1 MTTAFLII
9 FSLLIE
15 YIYDPISNMKDT
27 HVMQSLIEKYKEY
40 FKEYFNN
47 KYALYLFFAVLVFI
61 LINIILLLVDLILHP
76 FFSFLINLIILVYC
90 LRPGEFN
97 RIIDEVKLLDDVKKS
112 KNFEIKRMNY
122 ILADNLYSSADDK
135 RSIIFYSSTRN
146 IFNVL
151 FWFLILGPAGALAYI
166 SIDFMV
172 NGSMKIDAQSKKKLK
187 QVIGIIEF
195 IPIHLTL
202 LSFAL
207 VDDFET
213 CKKHWQSISKKKDLY
228 LSNIDLITTIGL
240 NLVIRNDDLNNDEF
254 FYTNAQIIIFR
265 ALLAWLS
272 IIVLLIFGGFFI

>member
-47 KYALYLFFAVLVFI
+47 KYVLYLFFAVLIFI

-97 RIIDEVKLLDDVKKS
+97 RIINEVKLLDDVKKS

-213 CKKHWQSISKKKDLY
+213 CKKHWQGIYKKKDFY

-240 NLVIRNDDLNNDEF
+240 NLVIRNDDLNNDDF
-254 FYTNAQIIIFR
+254 FYTNAQMIIFR

>member
-47 KYALYLFFAVLVFI
+47 KYVLYLFFAVLIFV

-97 RIIDEVKLLDDVKKS
+97 RIIDEVKLLGDVEKS
-112 KNFEIKRMNY
+112 KNFEIKRTNY
-122 ILADNLYSSADDK
+122 ILAYNLSSSVNDN

-151 FWFLILGPAGALAYI
+151 FWFLILGPAGALSYI

-172 NGSMKIDAQSKKKLK
+172 NGSMKIDTQSKKKLK
-187 QVIGIIEF
+187 QFIGIIEF

-240 NLVIRNDDLNNDEF
+240 NLVIRNDDLNNNDF
-254 FYTNAQIIIFR
+254 FYTNAQMIIFR

-272 IIVLLIFGGFFI
+272 IIMLLIFGGFFI

>member
-27 HVMQSLIEKYKEY
+27 HVIQSLIEKYKEY
-40 FKEYFNN
+40 FKEYFNS
-47 KYALYLFFAVLVFI
+47 KHVLYLFFAILVFI
-61 LINIILLLVDLILHP
+61 LINIIILLVDLILHP

-151 FWFLILGPAGALAYI
+151 FWFLVLGPAGALAYI

>member
-47 KYALYLFFAVLVFI
+47 KYVLYLFFAVLIFI

-97 RIIDEVKLLDDVKKS
+97 RIIDEVKLLDDVKNS

-213 CKKHWQSISKKKDLY
+213 CKKHWQGISKKKDLY

>member
-47 KYALYLFFAVLVFI
+47 KYILYLFFAVLVFI

-97 RIIDEVKLLDDVKKS
+97 RIINEVKLLDDVKKS

>member
-47 KYALYLFFAVLVFI
+47 KYVLYLFFAVLVFI

-122 ILADNLYSSADDK
+122 ILADNLRSSADDK

-213 CKKHWQSISKKKDLY
+213 CKKYWQSISKKKDLY

>member
-47 KYALYLFFAVLVFI
+47 KYVLYLFFAVLIFV

-97 RIIDEVKLLDDVKKS
+97 RIIDEVKLLGDVEKS
-112 KNFEIKRMNY
+112 KNFEIKRTNY
-122 ILADNLYSSADDK
+122 ILAYNLSSSVNDN

-166 SIDFMV
+166 SIDFML
-172 NGSMKIDAQSKKKLK
+172 NGSMKIDSQSKKKLK
-187 QVIGIIEF
+187 HVISIIEF

-213 CKKHWQSISKKKDLY
+213 CKKNWQSISKKKDLY
-228 LSNIDLITTIGL
+228 ISNIELINTIGL
-240 NLVIRNDDLNNDEF
+240 NLVIRDNDLNNDDF
-254 FYTNAQIIIFR
+254 FYTNAQMIIFR

-272 IIVLLIFGGFFI
+272 IIMLLIFGGFFI

>member
-27 HVMQSLIEKYKEY
+27 HVIQSLIEKYKDY
-40 FKEYFNN
+40 FKEYFND
-47 KYALYLFFAVLVFI
+47 KYILYLFFAILIFI
-61 LINIILLLVDLILHP
+61 LINIIMLLIDLILHP

-97 RIIDEVKLLDDVKKS
+97 KIIEEIKLLGDVKKS
-112 KNFEIKRMNY
+112 KQFEIKRTNF
-122 ILADNLYSSADDK
+122 ILASDLSSSGDDN
-135 RSIIFYSSTRN
+135 RGIIFYSSTRN

-151 FWFLILGPAGALAYI
+151 FWFLILGPAGALAYV
-166 SIDFMV
+166 SIDFMI
-172 NGSMKIDAQSKKKLK
+172 NGSMKIDSQSKKKLK

-213 CKKHWQSISKKKDLY
+213 CKKNWQSISKKKDLY
-228 LSNIDLITTIGL
+228 SSNIDLINTVGL
-240 NLVIRNDDLNNDEF
+240 NLIIRDNKINDDDF
-254 FYTNAQIIIFR
+254 FYTNSQMIIFR

-272 IIVLLIFGGFFI
+272 IIMLLIFGGFFI